1 MPIKLLLD
9 SNKVYH
15 KVFEGS
21 KPGYD
26 ALQVDS
32 FLDIVVKDYDTVADY
47 VANTD
52 KLISTL
58 QAKNNVLTEKLSK
71 AEAENAALQA
81 KVGEISNH
89 EDASINMNNLE
100 LLKRI
105 SALEKA
111 LAKAGINPKTIEEN
125 I

>member
-32 FLDIVVKDYDTVADY
+32 FLDIVVKDYDTMADY

>member
-1 MPIKLLLD
+1 MPIKRLLD

-89 EDASINMNNLE
+89 EDASIHMNTLE